1 MSSEYQLKFC
11 RQCLHQRM
19 DYPNG
24 LVCKFTNKP
33 ADFLIKC
40 PKYVKHVDPFFEWLH
55 HNADTS
61 QSLYETYTHPE
72 GIPKDI
78 VQEEGEN
85 GPAIFKIISVIG
97 TIISILIT
105 LSECK

>member
-1 MSSEYQLKFC
+1 MSSEYQLKIC

-40 PKYVKHVDPFFEWLH
+40 PKQVKHVDPFFEWLH
-55 HNADTS
+55 HNADHS
-61 QSLYETYTHPE
+61 QSLYDEYTLTE
-72 GIPKDI
+72 SIPKI
-78 VQEEGEN
+78 EVEEKGDSIILK
-85 GPAIFKIISVIG
+85 IFSVIG
-97 TIISILIT
+97 TIISILT
-105 LSECK
+105 AVSECK